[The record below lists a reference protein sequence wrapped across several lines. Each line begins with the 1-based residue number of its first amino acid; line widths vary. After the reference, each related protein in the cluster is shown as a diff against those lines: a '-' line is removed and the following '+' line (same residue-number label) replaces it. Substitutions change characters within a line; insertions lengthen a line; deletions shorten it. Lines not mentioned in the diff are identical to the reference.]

1 MKEED
6 TRKPEHPED
15 PRQARQQAPVRLIKG
30 STWINP
36 HNISKLEKQGNV

>member
-15 PRQARQQAPVRLIKG
+15 PRQARQQAPVRLIKEF
-30 STWINP
+30 NFDKF
-36 HNISKLEKQGNV
+36 SKHQQIRKARK